1 MVLIINLPS
10 STLAATTEFNVL
22 NFGAKPNGLT
32 DTSKAFVSAWEAA
45 CETNG
50 PTSIVVPKGRY
61 LLHPVQ
67 LSGVGCKSGGITFYI
82 DGTIVAPLDYR
93 VLGGVDRWV
102 GFDRVDGV
110 TIAGRGFFDAKGASL
125 WDCKKGKNGDKCP
138 LGATTL
144 TFTSSNNI
152 VIKGITSLNSQLY
165 HIVINVCKNVLIED
179 VKIRAA
185 GNSPNTD
192 GIHVQVSSEV
202 TIINTNVKTGDDCV
216 SIGPG
221 TKNLWIERITCG
233 PSHGIRS
240 FDAPNGWCARSSQ
253 GQNPYNLSANP
264 CGSSSGS
271 AIAVAANLAAATLGT
286 ETDASILCPSS
297 ANSVVGIKPTLGL
310 TSRSGV
316 IPVSPTQD
324 TVGPICRTVEDA
336 AYVLDSIVGY
346 DPYDCQA
353 TMNARKYIPQ
363 GGYAQFLKLDGL
375 KGKRLGIKNELI
387 VMLAEF
393 KLSLN
398 SYLGQLIKSPVR
410 SLADVIAFNN
420 KSAEKEMMKE
430 YGQQVFVSAEATT
443 GFGLREE
450 KALAT
455 LAEWSKDGFEKIMS
469 EDELDAIVTPD
480 WSFSSVLAIG
490 GYPGISVPAGYDKDG
505 VPFGI
510 CFGGIKG
517 TEPKLIEIAYAFE
530 QATQIRKLPTL

>member
-1 MVLIINLPS
+1 MAKLMTNKHISTICFLCMVLIINLPS

-233 PSHGIRS
+233 PSHGISIGSLAKSMDEEGVQNVTVKTAVISYSTTGVRIKS
-240 FDAPNGWCARSSQ
+240 WGRPSNGFVQ
-253 GQNPYNLSANP
+253 GIVFQDILMRYVWNPIIIDQNYCPHNINCPGKESGVEVTDVKYEHIRGISLSEVAVKLDCSGSNP
-264 CGSSSGS
+264 CTGIQLQNINLTYADKEAQSYCKN
-271 AIAVAANLAAATLGT
+271 AVG
-286 ETDASILCPSS
+286 E
-297 ANSVVGIKPTLGL
+297 VKGL
-310 TSRSGV
+310 VT
-316 IPVSPTQD
+316 
-324 TVGPICRTVEDA
+324 
-336 AYVLDSIVGY
+336 
-346 DPYDCQA
+346 
-353 TMNARKYIPQ
+353 PQ
-363 GGYAQFLKLDGL
+363 
-375 KGKRLGIKNELI
+375 
-387 VMLAEF
+387 
-393 KLSLN
+393 SCLN
-398 SYLGQLIKSPVR
+398 SDTDFHSIHLSG
-410 SLADVIAFNN
+410 
-420 KSAEKEMMKE
+420 
-430 YGQQVFVSAEATT
+430 
-443 GFGLREE
+443 
-450 KALAT
+450 
-455 LAEWSKDGFEKIMS
+455 
-469 EDELDAIVTPD
+469 
-480 WSFSSVLAIG
+480 
-490 GYPGISVPAGYDKDG
+490 
-505 VPFGI
+505 
-510 CFGGIKG
+510 
-517 TEPKLIEIAYAFE
+517 
-530 QATQIRKLPTL
+530 